1 MMHSL
6 TRDSS
11 VTDKQ
16 LEPGT
21 MSRVLA
27 YARPFRKIITAFL
40 ALVVVDA
47 MLLVATPLLL
57 ARLVDDGV
65 VPGNRDVVVR
75 LALIV
80 AGLALFSAVVTI
92 ASRWYSAR
100 IGEGLIF
107 HLRTEVFSHVLRQP
121 IAFFTRAQTGALV
134 SRLNSDVIG
143 AQQAFT
149 SVLSSVVSNAVS
161 LTLIIGAMGSLSWQ
175 LTLGALALVPL
186 FLLPA
191 RWLGR
196 RLATLAHEQMGVN
209 AELGSRMTERF
220 NVGGALLVKL
230 FGDPKREDEEY
241 AVRAGRVRDIGV
253 TMAMNRT
260 VLFVSLTVI
269 ASLATAMV
277 YGFGGVMAINGTLS
291 IGTLLALAALLGR
304 LYGPL
309 TTLSNVRVDVLTALV
324 SFSRVFEILD
334 LSPTVQEAPN
344 ARALPSGPVA
354 VDFVDVG
361 FTYPG
366 ADEVSLASL
375 EKTKIK

>member
-1 MMHSL
+1 MAQAKPL
-6 TRDSS
+6 GPVIR
-11 VTDKQ
+11 
-16 LEPGT
+16 
-21 MSRVLA
+21 SRVLA
-27 YARPFRKIITAFL
+27 YSRLCRKIINAFL
-40 ALVVVDA
+40 ALVVVDD
-47 MLLVATPLLL
+47 MMLVATPLLL

-191 RWLGR
+191 RWLDR

-269 ASLATAMV
+269 ASLATATV
-277 YGFGGVMAINGTLS
+277 YGFVGVMAINGTLS
-291 IGTLLALAALLGR
+291 IGTLLALAALVGR
-304 LYGPL
+304 LY
-309 TTLSNVRVDVLTALV
+309 VAL
-324 SFSRVFEILD
+324 
-334 LSPTVQEAPN
+334 PTV
-344 ARALPSGPVA
+344 R
-354 VDFVDVG
+354 
-361 FTYPG
+361 
-366 ADEVSLASL
+366 
-375 EKTKIK
+375 

>member
-1 MMHSL
+1 MSGWQMMHSL

-121 IAFFTRAQTGALV
+121 ITFFTRTQTCAL
-134 SRLNSDVIG
+134 I
-143 AQQAFT
+143 T

-186 FLLPA
+186 FLHPS

-366 ADEVSLASL
+366 AD
-375 EKTKIK
+375 